1 MRLRFL
7 LGLLVLLPGPVF
19 AQDVS
24 ISLGGNS
31 LSATGV
37 GLFALLT
44 VLALAPGIAVSIT
57 CFPLIV
63 TVFSILRQGIGL
75 PQAPPNILMVGLSI
89 FLTWFVMEPV
99 FMQSWTDGAGPAF
112 RGEMKIED
120 AFTPAYEPFR
130 KFMEARTDPDSY
142 ARMANLRG
150 VDPAIANSNLSILIP
165 SFMLSE
171 IGRAFQIGFVV
182 LLPFLI
188 IDLVVSAILMSMG
201 MMMMPPAIV
210 SLPIKLGFFVVANGW
225 TLLSE
230 ALVKGYM

>member
-1 MRLRFL
+1 MRLKLLILLAFL
-7 LGLLVLLPGPVF
+7 PAPAF
-19 AQDVS
+19 AQEVS
-24 ISLGGNS
+24 VSLGEGS
-31 LSATGV
+31 LSATGI
-37 GLFALLT
+37 GLFVLLT
-44 VLALAPGIAVSIT
+44 LLAIAPGMAVSVT

-75 PQAPPNILMVGLSI
+75 PQAPPNLLVVGLSV

-99 FMQSWTDGAGPAF
+99 FTKSWEDGAGPAW
-112 RGEMKIED
+112 RGEVPVEQ
-120 AFTPAYEPFR
+120 AFEPAYAPFR
-130 KFMEARTDPDSY
+130 TFMIGRTDPDAY

-150 VDPAIANSNLSILIP
+150 MEPSMADPALSVLIP
-165 SFMLSE
+165 TFMLSE

-201 MMMMPPAIV
+201 MMMMPPSIV
-210 SLPIKLGFFVVANGW
+210 SLPIKLGFFVVADGW

>member
-1 MRLRFL
+1 MRLSL
-7 LGLLVLLPGPVF
+7 LLLLAMLPGAAF

-24 ISLGGNS
+24 LSLGENS
-31 LSATGV
+31 LSATGI
-37 GLFALLT
+37 GLFVLLT

-75 PQAPPNILMVGLSI
+75 PQAPPNLLIVGLSM

-99 FMQSWTDGAGPAF
+99 FLKSWEDGAGPAW
-112 RGEMKIED
+112 RGEIPVEQ
-120 AFTPAYEPFR
+120 AFEPAYAPF
-130 KFMEARTDPDSY
+130 KTFMEGRTYPDSY

-150 VDPAIANSNLSILIP
+150 ADPSLQNSTLSVLVP
-165 SFMLSE
+165 TFMLSE
-171 IGRAFQIGFVV
+171 IGRAFMIGFVI

-210 SLPIKLGFFVVANGW
+210 SLPIKLGFFVVADGW